1 MPAGLVRTR
10 WFYHGDN
17 DKFPVEEEVDPA
29 TKKKWIKIGPIAPP
43 IERMK
48 LIHEQQKKISDETLC
63 WPVIRYRGLWHI
75 MGRVNVHEKM
85 HGMLWL

>member
-1 MPAGLVRTR
+1 MHAGLVRTR

-17 DKFPVEEEVDPA
+17 DKFPVDEEVDPA

-43 IERMK
+43 IERMW
-48 LIHEQQKKISDETLC
+48 LIYEQQKKVLDETLC
-63 WPVIRYRGLWHI
+63 WPVIRYRPAWHI
-75 MGRVNVHEKM
+75 MGRVNVHDKM